1 MRTGRI
7 RWAVVT
13 FGMAALALATAR
25 CGSAQ
30 EKAPE
35 PAEERAVVIRERAA
49 PSLRVDGTGGS
60 YLGVYLSDVAAEDVE
75 RLDLDRERGA
85 LIVRVT
91 EDGPAQT
98 AGILA
103 EDVIVEW
110 NGSPVES
117 AAQLQRLVRETPA
130 GRNVELGV
138 MRDGRSRDVAV
149 TLGERETLARTW
161 SFRGPDPEQMEKLEQ
176 RLRQGGERMRLHAP
190 EIAGGVFA
198 IMSGG
203 RLGIGIQSVG
213 DQLGEY
219 FGLGDR
225 TGVLVT
231 SVNEDSPARK
241 AGLRAGDVIVSV
253 NGEAIDGTGGLARA
267 IRQAEEGAVRIGI
280 LRDRQER
287 TLTAELPARPEF
299 EWKEAPDVDGA
310 ELIVPRAIEG
320 ALMLVPEML
329 EQLEL
334 PELEIRQWTLP
345 DGDGPVH
352 WQGKETV
359 RI

>member
-1 MRTGRI
+1 MRTGRF

-13 FGMAALALATAR
+13 FGMAALVLATAR

-35 PAEERAVVIRERAA
+35 PDEEQTVVIRERAA
-49 PSLRVDGTGGS
+49 PNVWMGGAGGS
-60 YLGVYLSDVAAEDVE
+60 YLGVYLSDVAAEDVD
-75 RLDLDRERGA
+75 RLDLGRERGA
-85 LIVRVT
+85 LIVRVS
-91 EDGPAQT
+91 EDGPAQS
-98 AGILA
+98 AGILE
-103 EDVIVEW
+103 EDVIVSW

-130 GRNVELGV
+130 GRKVELAV
-138 MRDGRSRDVAV
+138 IRDGRSRNLEV
-149 TLGERETLARTW
+149 TLGERESLARSW

-190 EIAGGVFA
+190 EIAGGVFT
-198 IMSGG
+198 IMGGG
-203 RLGIGIQSVG
+203 RLGIGIQSLG

-225 TGVLVT
+225 RGVLVT

-241 AGLRAGDVIVSV
+241 AGLKAGDVIVSV
-253 NGEAIDGTGGLARA
+253 NGEAIDGAGDLARA
-267 IRQAEEGAVRIGI
+267 IREAEAGTVRIGI

-287 TLTAELPARPEF
+287 TLTAELPERPEF
-299 EWKEAPDVDGA
+299 EWKEAPDGDGA
-310 ELIVPRAIEG
+310 ALIVPQAIEG
-320 ALMLVPEML
+320 ALMVVPELL
-329 EQLEL
+329 EQLDL
-334 PELEIRQWTLP
+334 PELQIRQWTLP
-345 DGDGPVH
+345 EGDAPAHLHGT
-352 WQGKETV
+352 ETV